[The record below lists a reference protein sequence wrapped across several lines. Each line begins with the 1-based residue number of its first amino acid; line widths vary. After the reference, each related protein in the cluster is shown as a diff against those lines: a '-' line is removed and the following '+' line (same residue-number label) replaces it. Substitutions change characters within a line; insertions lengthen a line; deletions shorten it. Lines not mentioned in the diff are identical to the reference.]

1 MDEAPTDAY
10 RVGAAAERGFT
21 GYDTRR
27 ILARPF
33 WGIRAG
39 QVDDSALGRCRQF
52 QPRLPAGAF
61 YSHSTAALLWGL
73 TLPPWL
79 QAERRLHVSIP
90 AGHRAVDAAQI
101 IGHEVKVAPFEV
113 TEISGLPVSV
123 PGRMWRELAGMI
135 ALADLIALGDELIHH
150 RRPVCSRRDL
160 VGAVQAR
167 GYRGRRNAMAAL
179 PLLSDRAESR
189 PESLM
194 RFALLRHGVPEML
207 VNVDVTTPDGRFLAR
222 PDITFAD
229 HPVAVEY
236 DGDGHRTDR
245 AQWRRDVGRLA
256 DLTGAGLEVV
266 RATGEDLPD
275 FRTLVARTKAALR
288 RQGWTP

>member
-1 MDEAPTDAY
+1 MDEGSADAY
-10 RVGAAAERGFT
+10 RVRDAAPRGFT

-39 QVDDSALGRCRQF
+39 QVDESVLGRCRQF

-79 QAERRLHVSIP
+79 EAESRLHVSIL

-101 IGHEVKVAPFEV
+101 IGHEVKAAPFDV
-113 TEISGLPVSV
+113 TEIAGLPVSV
-123 PGRMWRELAGMI
+123 PGRLWRELAGTLS
-135 ALADLIALGDELIHH
+135 LADLVALGDELIHH
-150 RRPVCSRRDL
+150 RRPVCARRDL
-160 VGAVQAR
+160 VGAVEAR
-167 GYRGRRNAMAAL
+167 RYRGRRNVVAAL

-194 RFALLRHGVPEML
+194 RFALQSHGVPRML
-207 VNVDVTTPDGRFLAR
+207 VNADVTTADGRFVAR
-222 PDITFAD
+222 PDIRFAD
-229 HPVAVEY
+229 YPVAVEY
-236 DGDGHRTDR
+236 DGDGHRTDK
-245 AQWRRDVGRLA
+245 AQWRRDVGRLSE
-256 DLTGAGLEVV
+256 LTNVGLDVV

-288 RQGWTP
+288 RRGWTP